1 MMDDEGREPKKK
13 FHSFLID
20 PLIELMKD
28 KLFSNLLIKVLEK
41 INEII
46 KNKEIVYSI
55 LSFGYLI
62 LLNQ

>member
-1 MMDDEGREPKKK
+1 MMDDEGGERKKK

-46 KNKEIVYSI
+46 KK
-55 LSFGYLI
+55 
-62 LLNQ
+62 

>member
-1 MMDDEGREPKKK
+1 MMDDEGGEPKKN

-46 KNKEIVYSI
+46 KNKEIVHYI

-62 LLNQ
+62 FLNQ